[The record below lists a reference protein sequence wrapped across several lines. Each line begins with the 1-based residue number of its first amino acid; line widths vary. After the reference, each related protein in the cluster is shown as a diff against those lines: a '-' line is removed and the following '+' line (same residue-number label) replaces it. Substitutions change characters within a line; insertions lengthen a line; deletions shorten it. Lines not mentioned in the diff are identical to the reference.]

1 MKQARG
7 ICVSVGI
14 VVLALADEIYFYV
27 YIYIAYL
34 TEPLFKNI
42 SYEWCIYLVKH
53 WFVSVPQ
60 TISFTSK
67 QLFLSHTILQT
78 GIPALVSSWVTNTL
92 SVKIL
97 CPHKNGFSYIFVNT

>member
-42 SYEWCIYLVKH
+42 SYE
-53 WFVSVPQ
+53 
-60 TISFTSK
+60 
-67 QLFLSHTILQT
+67 
-78 GIPALVSSWVTNTL
+78 
-92 SVKIL
+92 
-97 CPHKNGFSYIFVNT
+97 